1 MKLCIQD
8 PSWSESEYFLERI
21 IEASLDAKSGGG
33 SFAFASTG
41 GVRLLLED
49 EAFTRFLS
57 RSPFNLIVGVD
68 AVTNVQT
75 LERLQACCAKHNKL
89 RVRVFMSGAR
99 EGIFHPKFC
108 WFKTKTKTVAL
119 VGSGNLTAGG
129 LRSNREAFTF
139 SRLDQQL
146 GSQLCN
152 TWSSWLD
159 ANENRLVAPNDP
171 GVMERA
177 RANRG
182 TEFPRKVKNPI
193 VVEDGDG
200 GIIVGKPLSLDAVL
214 IAEIPKSGNRWNQAN
229 FDLETFQNY
238 FGATPG
244 NTQRII
250 LSHIS
255 TTGVAAPEEV
265 RPSVAVRSHNF
276 RFELEAASGL
286 NYPDDGRPICVFVRV
301 ATRTFRY
308 RLLMPGTEAYNS
320 AKSYLGKHCKAKGV
334 SLNRYI
340 TTVAAV
346 KRQRFFLRLC
356 DPVTR

>member
-21 IEASLDAKSGGG
+21 IEASLGARSGGG

-49 EAFTRFLS
+49 ETFTRFLVC
-57 RSPFNLIVGVD
+57 SPFNLIVGVD

-75 LERLQACCAKHNKL
+75 LERLQACCAKYNKL
-89 RVRVFMSGAR
+89 RVRVFLSEAR
-99 EGIFHPKFC
+99 EGIFHPKLC
-108 WFKTKTKTVAL
+108 WFKTKAKTVAL

-129 LRSNREAFTF
+129 LRGNREAFTF
-139 SRLDQQL
+139 STLDQHL
-146 GSQLCN
+146 GRQFCN
-152 TWSSWLD
+152 TWASWLT
-159 ANENRLVAPNDP
+159 ANENRLVAPDDP
-171 GVMERA
+171 EVIERA
-177 RANRG
+177 RTNRG
-182 TEFPRKVKNPI
+182 AEFPRKVKNAI
-193 VVEDGDG
+193 VAEDSKG
-200 GIIVGKPLSLDAVL
+200 GIIVGKPVSIDSVL

-250 LSHIS
+250 LTHIS

-265 RPSVAVRSHNF
+265 RPSVAVKSHNF

-286 NYPDDGRPICVFVRV
+286 DYPDDGRPICVFVRV

-308 RLLMPGTEAYNS
+308 RLLMPGTDAYSS
-320 AKSYLGKHCKAKGV
+320 AKSYLSENCKATGRA
-334 SLNRYI
+334 LNRCI
-340 TTVAAV
+340 TTVSAV
-346 KRQRFFLRLC
+346 KRKRFFLRLC